1 MREFDRTSL
10 AARVAV
16 AAIPQSGVPDRPP
29 GSTGERG
36 RDRTMEAAIA
46 TDASS
51 GDGRR
56 VRDDLPPGE
65 RRNGK
70 ERAGMLAVGRVL
82 VAAGVVLA
90 VLIVAGVLWLAT
102 GVRGSGNVV
111 TETRGVGGFD
121 RIELRGVG
129 TVVVTQGER
138 EVLTIAAE
146 DNIIGHLDA
155 AVRDGKLVLG
165 QEERWDDVRLRP
177 TRPIVYTVTV
187 TALSAVALSGVGEVN
202 VADLTAERLTI
213 ECSGAGGVTL
223 DNIAVDHL
231 KLVLSGSGSAT
242 ISGKATVQEA
252 QFSGNAS
259 YRAERLASERAAIDI
274 SGTARARV
282 RVSGALDVRISGS
295 GTVEY
300 VGSPAIN
307 QTISGTGAIRQ
318 VKE

>member
-1 MREFDRTSL
+1 MN
-10 AARVAV
+10 
-16 AAIPQSGVPDRPP
+16 
-29 GSTGERG
+29 
-36 RDRTMEAAIA
+36 AAIA
-46 TDASS
+46 TDVSS

-56 VRDDLPPGE
+56 VGDGVPPGA
-65 RRNGK
+65 RRNRK
-70 ERAGMLAVGRVL
+70 ERAGMLAVIRVTA
-82 VAAGVVLA
+82 AAGVVLA
-90 VLIVAGVLWLAT
+90 LLIVAGVLWLAA

-121 RIELRGVG
+121 RIELRGIG
-129 TVVVTQGER
+129 TVVVTQGAR
-138 EVLTIAAE
+138 EALTIAAE

-155 AVRDGKLVLG
+155 AVRGGRLVLG
-165 QEERWDDVRLRP
+165 QEERWFDARLRP
-177 TRPIVYTVTV
+177 TKPIVYTVTV
-187 TALSAVALSGVGEVN
+187 TALSAVALSGVGEVT
-202 VADLTAERLTI
+202 VADLTTGRLTI
-213 ECSGAGGVTL
+213 ECSGAGDVTL
-223 DNIAVDHL
+223 DNLAVDHL
-231 KLVLSGSGSAT
+231 TLVLSGSGTAT

-252 QFSGNAS
+252 RFSGSAN